1 MNKEIVIQKGRGETS
16 AAVFEED
23 RLVEYYLERSGG
35 AQLTGNIYKGRVDNV
50 LPGMQA
56 AFIDIGLDKNAYLY
70 VDDVVMTVDGVRD
83 ISHLLKSGQEVLV
96 QVAKEPVGSKGPR
109 VTGKLSLPGR
119 YVVLLPNCKDV
130 GISRKIVDET
140 VRSRI
145 KAFAE
150 QMRQRYQHG
159 IIVRT
164 CALEATD
171 EQLENDYLRLLALWQ
186 NVCTRVAEAKAP
198 ALVHRDNALP
208 ERILRDLWTED
219 VSYMVVNDEAAYA
232 GLKQVM
238 RGQSGHCRLRLIDD
252 EKIELLYNIRAEVDK
267 ALKRRVWL
275 KNGGYLVIDQ
285 TEALTVIDVNT
296 GKFVGTNDLQD
307 TILQMNLE
315 AAAEIA
321 RQIRLRNLGG
331 IIIVDFIDM
340 QDGNSKARLLEALTR
355 ELEPSRIKA
364 QVLGLTQLGLV
375 EITRKKNGVS
385 LAALLEK
392 PCPYCDGKGRI
403 LSEETTAGRI
413 RRELTEVAER
423 TEAAA
428 IAVTCH
434 PLAAAA
440 LIGENGQRLA
450 ELRRELGKEII
461 VQGRSD
467 QMPEAFVIQAVHRQ
481 AAVQGSL
488 APVLPKEIVR
498 LIVSAVHKEQISDGI
513 GRIEGFVIQIR
524 NAAPFVGQE
533 LLVEIDH
540 VYATHAIAH
549 KL

>member
-1 MNKEIVIQKGRGETS
+1 MHKEIVIQKGFGETS

-23 RLVEYYLERSGG
+23 HLVEYYLERSRE
-35 AQLTGNIYKGRVDNV
+35 ARLTGNIYKGRVENV

-56 AFIDIGLDKNAYLY
+56 AFIDIGLEKNAYLY
-70 VDDVVMTVDGVRD
+70 VDDVLMAASGVRD
-83 ISHLLKSGQEVLV
+83 IAHLLKTGQEILV
-96 QVAKEPVGSKGPR
+96 QVAKEAVGSKGPR

-119 YVVLLPNCKDV
+119 YVVLLPNCTDL
-130 GISRKIVDET
+130 GISRKIVDEE
-140 VRSRI
+140 SRLRV
-145 KAFAE
+145 KAFADE
-150 QMRQRYQHG
+150 MRQRYHHG

-164 CALEATD
+164 CALEATA
-171 EQLENDYLRLLALWQ
+171 EQLEKDYVRLLELWQ
-186 NVCTRVAEAKAP
+186 NICLQVKEAKAP
-198 ALVHRDNALP
+198 MLVHRDNALP
-208 ERILRDLWTED
+208 ERILRDLWSED
-219 VSYMVVNDEAAYA
+219 VTDMVVNDETAYN
-232 GLKQVM
+232 GLQQIM
-238 RGQSGHCRLRLIDD
+238 RGRNGHCHLRLMDD

-296 GKFVGTNDLQD
+296 GKFVGTHDLQD

-340 QDGNSKARLLEALTR
+340 QESRNKTRLLEELTQ
-355 ELEPSRIKA
+355 LLAPSRIKA
-364 QVLGLTQLGLV
+364 QVLGLTQLGLI
-375 EITRKKNGVS
+375 EITRKKMGVS

-392 PCPYCDGKGRI
+392 TCPYCEGKGRL
-403 LSEETTAGRI
+403 LSEETVASRI
-413 RRELTEVAER
+413 RRELAEVAGR
-423 TEAAA
+423 TQAQT

-440 LIGENGQRLA
+440 LIGENGQRLEA
-450 ELRRELGKEII
+450 LRQSLAKDIL

-467 QMPEAFVIQAVHRQ
+467 QLPEAYTIQAVHQ
-481 AAVQGSL
+481 PVLGSNQL
-488 APVLPKEIVR
+488 VPVLPREIVR
-498 LIVSAVHKEQISDGI
+498 LVVSAVHKEQATDGI
-513 GRIEGFVIQIR
+513 GRIEGFVIQIHG
-524 NAAPFVGQE
+524 AAPFVGQE
-533 LLVEIDH
+533 LLVEIER